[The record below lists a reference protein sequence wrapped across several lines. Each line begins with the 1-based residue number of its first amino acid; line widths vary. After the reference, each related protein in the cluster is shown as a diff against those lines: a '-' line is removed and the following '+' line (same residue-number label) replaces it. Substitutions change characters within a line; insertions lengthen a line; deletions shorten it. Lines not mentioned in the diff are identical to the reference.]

1 MWHLINYSF
10 CSSAVAVN
18 FAKFLLAYICLLI
31 AFGLSFA
38 VLFNDYPAFENI
50 LWSVLKSFT
59 MMSGELEYE
68 DIFYGDYPVKFP
80 VTSHIIFLAF
90 VLLVTVILTNL
101 MLGLAVSDIQGLQ
114 VSATL
119 DRLVRQAELVSR
131 LESFFFS
138 RLLRNAPLVHY
149 CKRKALLR
157 TSRDQLQFTV
167 RPNDPRD
174 RSQLPEDIKLNI
186 YKLVAERRD
195 RAMSMRRRQFEKN
208 YHLFSR
214 SLQRPSDPCEKK
226 CSPDQQQQQTQ
237 QPELNYATQAQQ
249 FQMNELLRP
258 RSATN
263 VPQQLRQ
270 EHENMVKLKNQAND
284 WRVEMHALKEQLTQ
298 LATKFDRFAEN
309 AMRKLNY
316 SADELCRMKQQQ
328 QQQMTPSGKT
338 DTLRQQRH
346 HHR

>member
-1 MWHLINYSF
+1 M
-10 CSSAVAVN
+10 
-18 FAKFLLAYICLLI
+18 
-31 AFGLSFA
+31 
-38 VLFNDYPAFENI
+38 LFNDYPAFDNI

-214 SLQRPSDPCEKK
+214 SLQRPSDPSEKK
-226 CSPDQQQQQTQ
+226 WSPEQQQQQQQ

-284 WRVEMHALKEQLTQ
+284 WRVEMHALKEQLAQ
-298 LATKFDRFAEN
+298 LTTKFDRFAEN

>member
-1 MWHLINYSF
+1 MI
-10 CSSAVAVN
+10 SSSSVAVN

-59 MMSGELEYE
+59 MMSGELEFE
-68 DIFYGDYPVKFP
+68 DIFYGDYKVKFP

-208 YHLFSR
+208 YHMFSR
-214 SLQRPSDPCEKK
+214 SLQRAPDPCEKK
-226 CSPDQQQQQTQ
+226 LSPEQQQQQ
-237 QPELNYATQAQQ
+237 QPEPSYATQAQQ
-249 FQMNELLRP
+249 FQMHELLRP

-270 EHENMVKLKNQAND
+270 EHENIVKLKNQAND

-298 LATKFDRFAEN
+298 LTQKFDRFAES

-328 QQQMTPSGKT
+328 QQQMTPSGKA
-338 DTLRQQRH
+338 DTLRQQPRH